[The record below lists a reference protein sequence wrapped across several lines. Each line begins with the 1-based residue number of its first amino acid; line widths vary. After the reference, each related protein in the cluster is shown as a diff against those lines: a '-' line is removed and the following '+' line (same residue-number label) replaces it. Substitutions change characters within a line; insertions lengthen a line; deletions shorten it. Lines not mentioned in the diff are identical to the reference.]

1 MLKKSLILGIFI
13 LLLLTG
19 CANDESAESGIF
31 RGVVNDIDP
40 LDEEATGEMPELEIS
55 PEHAL
60 DIATAVVNS
69 VWGETYSEDQRYR
82 IIEIEPLSLYDV
94 AKFPTEI
101 VSDGYYPSVVI
112 SKNDGK
118 IVQVYREW

>member
-13 LLLLTG
+13 FLLFTG
-19 CANDESAESGIF
+19 CTNNERIENGIF
-31 RGVVNDIDP
+31 KGVVSDIDP
-40 LDEEATGEMPELEIS
+40 LNEEVKGEVPDLEID

-60 DIATAVVNS
+60 DIATAVVNA
-69 VWGETYSEDQRYR
+69 VWAEIYSEDQRYR

-118 IVQVYREW
+118 IIQVYREW